1 MGVWRHLRFLDN
13 LLLLTSHALSYSILT
28 SFLEGIVMK
37 AIFRSICSGAFLLLL
52 SGCAST
58 ANNNFNSLL
67 WMQSSAEYKAG
78 AIQTY
83 SSALRQ
89 IDIALGDRKWT
100 AAPEQVGDCSSL
112 PPAIVMD
119 IDETVLDNSRYMG
132 KVVLEGGAWS
142 SVTWAEWVALKEA
155 TAVPGAV
162 EFINAMKDKNVRVV
176 FISNRECSKRDN
188 PGSGCSQ
195 EAATIENLAKVG
207 VADVLPENMLLM
219 GEADGWTSEKKSRR
233 EYVSKKYRIVML
245 FGDDLGDFLAD
256 VKSSITPQER
266 DRLVEENKNNWGR
279 KWFVLPNPTYGSWLN
294 ILRDP
299 KSQYILK
306 Y

>member
-1 MGVWRHLRFLDN
+1 MNNF
-13 LLLLTSHALSYSILT
+13 S
-28 SFLEGIVMK
+28 
-37 AIFRSICSGAFLLLL
+37 RSIFAVVLLLLL

-58 ANNNFNSLL
+58 ASNNFNSLL
-67 WMQSSAEYKAG
+67 WMQSSAEYKAN
-78 AIQTY
+78 ATQVY
-83 SSALRQ
+83 NSALKN
-89 IDIALGDRKWT
+89 IDAALGDSGWI
-100 AAPEQVGDCSSL
+100 AAKEQVGDCSSL

-132 KVVLEGGAWS
+132 KVVLEGGKWS
-142 SVTWAEWVALKEA
+142 SVTWDQWVALKEA

-162 EFINAMKDKNVRVV
+162 EFINAMKTRNVRVIY
-176 FISNRECSKRDN
+176 ISNRECRKRDN
-188 PGSGCSQ
+188 QGSGCSQ
-195 EAATIENLAKVG
+195 EADTIENLAKAG
-207 VADVLPENMLLM
+207 VPDVLPENVLLL
-219 GEADGWTSEKKSRR
+219 GENDDWTSEKKSRR

-256 VKSSITPQER
+256 VKSNSTPQER
-266 DRLVEENKNNWGR
+266 DRLVAENKNNWGR
-279 KWFVLPNPTYGSWLN
+279 KWFMLPNPTYGSWMN